1 MNNLFN
7 EISKLNT
14 EQVNLDSIDIDIYST
29 EDILKTVN
37 KEDAKVSEA
46 VLSEIK
52 NITIATDLIYSK
64 LSKGGKLFY
73 FGAGTSGRL
82 GVLDS
87 AECPPTFGTNPE
99 MIQGIIAGGKEAMFV
114 AQEGAEDS
122 YSDGENQIEFLNIT
136 DKDIVCGIAASGR
149 TPFVLGVLAKAK
161 SQNIKTI
168 FVNTIGHQ
176 QSKELY
182 SKLNVEIDCLISIN
196 VGPEVIMG
204 STRMKSGTAQKL
216 VLNMLSTAVM
226 IKMGKTYNNIMVDLQ
241 MTNAK
246 LKERAK
252 RTVMMICDIDYE
264 QASTLLE
271 ASNYHVKSAIVMNFT
286 ECDLQ
291 TAKAKLSES
300 NGFVKKAITLET

>member
-1 MNNLFN
+1 VNKLFN

-14 EQVNLDSIDIDIYST
+14 EQVNPNSINIDISST
-29 EDILKTVN
+29 EDILKIINTADSLV
-37 KEDAKVSEA
+37 AQA
-46 VLSEIK
+46 VAEEIK
-52 NITIATDLIYSK
+52 SITQAVDIIHSK
-64 LSKGGKLFY
+64 LSTGGRLLY

-82 GVLDS
+82 GVLDA
-87 AECPPTFGTNPE
+87 AECPPTFGTKPE
-99 MIQGIIAGGKEAMFV
+99 MIQGIIAGGKEAMFL

-122 YSDGENQIEFLNIT
+122 FSDGENQINELNIT
-136 DKDIVCGIAASGR
+136 DKDVVCGIAASGR

-168 FVNTIGHQ
+168 FINTIGHE
-176 QSKELY
+176 QSKEL
-182 SKLNVEIDCLISIN
+182 NIDVDCLISVK

-226 IKMGKTYNNIMVDLQ
+226 VKMGKTYNNIMVDLQ

-246 LKERAK
+246 LIERAK

-264 QASTLLE
+264 QSTRLLE

-291 TAKAKLSES
+291 TAQTKLSES
-300 NGFVKKAITLET
+300 NGFVKKAIQE

>member
-1 MNNLFN
+1 MNKLFN

-14 EQVNLDSIDIDIYST
+14 EQVNPNSINIDISST
-29 EDILKTVN
+29 EDILKIINTADSLV
-37 KEDAKVSEA
+37 AQA
-46 VLSEIK
+46 VADEIK
-52 NITIATDLIYSK
+52 SITQAVDIIHSK
-64 LSKGGKLFY
+64 LSTGGRLLY

-82 GVLDS
+82 GVLDA
-87 AECPPTFGTNPE
+87 AECPPTFGTKPE

-122 YSDGENQIEFLNIT
+122 FSDGENQINELNIT
-136 DKDIVCGIAASGR
+136 DKDVVCGIAASGR

-168 FVNTIGHQ
+168 FINTIGHE
-176 QSKELY
+176 QSKEL
-182 SKLNVEIDCLISIN
+182 NIDVDCLISVK

-216 VLNMLSTAVM
+216 VLNMMSTAVM
-226 IKMGKTYNNIMVDLQ
+226 VKMGKTYNNIMVDLQ

-246 LKERAK
+246 LIERAK
-252 RTVMMICDIDYE
+252 RTVMMICEIDYE
-264 QASTLLE
+264 QSTILLE
-271 ASNYHVKSAIVMNFT
+271 ASKYHVKSAIVMNFT

-291 TAKAKLSES
+291 TAQTKLSES
-300 NGFVKKAITLET
+300 NGFVKKAIQE

>member
-14 EQVNLDSIDIDIYST
+14 EQVNPDSIDVDLYST
-29 EDILKTVN
+29 EDILKTIN
-37 KEDAKVSEA
+37 KEDAKVSDA

-64 LSKGGKLFY
+64 LSTGGRLFY

-99 MIQGIIAGGKEAMFV
+99 MIQGIIAGGQEAMFV

-161 SQNIKTI
+161 SKNIKTVFI
-168 FVNTIGHQ
+168 NTIGHQ

-182 SKLNVEIDCLISIN
+182 SKLNVKVDCLISIN

-216 VLNMLSTAVM
+216 VLNMMSTAVM
-226 IKMGKTYNNIMVDLQ
+226 VKMGKTYNNIMVDLQ

-252 RTVMMICDIDYE
+252 RTVMMICGIDYE

-271 ASNYHVKSAIVMNFT
+271 ASNYHVKSAIVMKFT

-300 NGFVKKAITLET
+300 NGFVKKAIQE